1 MHHKKYFGVVPALFV
16 SIAWGQALPPD
27 GGALRQQ
34 LDPPRI
40 PALPALQPRLAAP
53 PEAASAPQAGPSVVV
68 RRFEFTGRSLVD
80 DATLAAAV
88 APWVGKAVGFAELS
102 NATQAVA
109 EAYRRAG
116 WLARA
121 ELPPQ
126 DITNGV
132 VRIRI
137 TEARFA
143 GAVVEGAATRRLSP
157 DQAKAIVEAAATPG
171 DPLNLDDLDR
181 ALLLIDD
188 LPGVSGTLSLR
199 AGTKEGDTQAVVGL
213 ADAALVT
220 GSASVDNLGAR
231 ATGAVRVSGQLSF
244 NSPLGIGDLAGVQ
257 LSHSKG
263 SDYVRVAY
271 DLPLGPRGWRV
282 GGNASALDYH
292 VVSPEFAA
300 LDAKGPSESAGL
312 QATTPL
318 LRSRSANVYLQLAA
332 DRRHFRNSADGAVSS
347 RYDIDALTVAVSGN
361 RLDDFGGGGASAGS
375 LQLVRG
381 RVDLGGSPNEAADAS
396 TVRVGGDYTKLH
408 LGANRQQRLDGAT
421 TLVVNAQAQW
431 ADRNLD
437 GSEKMYLGGPDA
449 VRAYPV
455 DEAGGSRG
463 ALLSL
468 ELQRSFA
475 IDAMPVF
482 SASAFADIGRVTANV
497 HNRYAGASPTNN
509 ETLKGAG
516 LWVATSV
523 PSGPVTTQLRL
534 TWAHRLGDNPGASA
548 SGRDQDGSKTLNR
561 FWLTASVAF

>member
-1 MHHKKYFGVVPALFV
+1 MHHKKYCGVVPVLFV
-16 SIAWGQALPPD
+16 SMAWGQAVPPD
-27 GGALRQQ
+27 GGVLRQQ

-40 PALPALQPRLAAP
+40 PALPAVQPRLTAP
-53 PEAASAPQAGPSVVV
+53 AEAASAPRAGPTVVV
-68 RRFEFTGRSLVD
+68 RQFEFAGRTLVD
-80 DATLAAAV
+80 EATLAAAV
-88 APWVGKAVGFAELS
+88 APWVGKSIGFTELS

-121 ELPPQ
+121 DLPPQ

-143 GAVVEGAATRRLSP
+143 GAVIEGAATKRLSP
-157 DQAKAIVEAAATPG
+157 DRARAIVEAAATPG
-171 DPLNLDDLDR
+171 APLNLDDMDR

-199 AGTKEGDTQAVVGL
+199 AGTQDGDTQAVIGL

-231 ATGAVRVSGQLSF
+231 ATGAVRVNGQLAL
-244 NSPLGIGDLAGVQ
+244 NSPLGIGDLAGLQ

-263 SDYVRVAY
+263 SNYVRVAY
-271 DLPLGPRGWRV
+271 DLPVGARGWRV
-282 GGNASALDYH
+282 GANASALDYH

-318 LRSRSANVYLQLAA
+318 LRSRDANLYLQLAA
-332 DRRHFRNSADGAVSS
+332 DKRHFRNSANGAVSS
-347 RYDIDALTVAVSGN
+347 RYDIGALTASVSGN
-361 RLDDFGGGGASAGS
+361 RLDDFAGGGVSAGS

-408 LGANRQQRLDGAT
+408 LGANRQQRLPGAT

-463 ALLSL
+463 ELLSI
-468 ELQRSFA
+468 ELQRSLA
-475 IDAMPVF
+475 IDALPPL
-482 SASAFADIGRVTANV
+482 SYSAFFDVGHVTGNV
-497 HNRYAGASPTNN
+497 HNRYAGASPMNN

-523 PSGPVTTQLRL
+523 PSGPVTTQWRL
-534 TWAHRLGDNPGASA
+534 TWAHRLGDNPGANA
-548 SGRDQDGSKTLNR
+548 AGRDQDGSKTLNR
-561 FWLTASVAF
+561 VWLTASVAF